1 MYLRRLIYSDFGKY
15 IISILLG
22 LGLSTLFRKVCN
34 ERNCIIFKGPDI
46 KKIRNQIFKF
56 GNKCYIFKESIESCN
71 TNKKKVNFA

>member
-34 ERNCIIFKGPDI
+34 ERNCIIFKAPDI

-56 GNKCYIFKESIESCN
+56 ENKCYIFKESIESCN
-71 TNKKKVNFA
+71 TNKKIVNFA